1 MQTVQRHVVFFF
13 ELASFRV
20 LRRRVCKDAG
30 VLLSV
35 AVTILTAMCALALD
49 CQLEKPPLKP
59 RMEGDWW
66 QVAENPDLGPLTSER
81 QQVVDFGIWQ
91 AEDGTWQ
98 LWSCIRHTK
107 EVGHSRLFFRWEGRQ
122 LTQSPWEPKGI
133 AMRAD
138 PDYGE
143 QPGGLQAPFVFRIDT
158 LFHMFYGGWDA
169 ICLATSQNGKDF
181 IRKRNE
187 VGKSILFGPP
197 DGYGN
202 PRDPMVLRVADQWYC
217 YFTAHTPREGAV
229 FCRTSRDLVNWSDV
243 FVVAKGG
250 QAGSGSYSAECP
262 FVVEVVP
269 GEYYLFRTQRYG
281 SSAQTSV
288 YRSNNPLDFGIDND
302 EGHFVCTLPV
312 AAPEIF
318 RFGDSWYIAALMP
331 NLSGI
336 QIARPRWTADDSTP

>member
-1 MQTVQRHVVFFF
+1 
-13 ELASFRV
+13 
-20 LRRRVCKDAG
+20 
-30 VLLSV
+30 
-35 AVTILTAMCALALD
+35 
-49 CQLEKPPLKP
+49 
-59 RMEGDWW
+59 
-66 QVAENPDLGPLTSER
+66 
-81 QQVVDFGIWQ
+81 
-91 AEDGTWQ
+91 
-98 LWSCIRHTK
+98 
-107 EVGHSRLFFRWEGRQ
+107 
-122 LTQSPWEPKGI
+122 
-133 AMRAD
+133 
-138 PDYGE
+138 
-143 QPGGLQAPFVFRIDT
+143 
-158 LFHMFYGGWDA
+158 
-169 ICLATSQNGKDF
+169 
-181 IRKRNE
+181 
-187 VGKSILFGPP
+187 
-197 DGYGN
+197 
-202 PRDPMVLRVADQWYC
+202 MVLRVADQWYC

-336 QIARPRWTADDSTP
+336 QIARLRWTADDSTP